1 MKIGKEQLRLYA
13 GGWQSDNAWQTGVT
27 NNKNGCSIQAL
38 FQGRHNSHDKVE
50 QKKLDAREKAMKVVS
65 DAFLAEKSIDDDL
78 ADRVGR
84 IDSAKTEIAKAQ
96 EQLKGLDEQQ
106 ARYMEQY
113 GITPD
118 SQEQQDLELLRKR
131 RNSMLPGSDIIL
143 TQEEK
148 ERLVQIDESGLT
160 DYQKLSLQNDSYR
173 APFDK
178 EIKEQQ
184 NIILEE
190 QVIMREIGLERLKS
204 HTMVDAMRQKDVQ
217 MEAANKD
224 IIGMVLQDGR
234 DKIDE
239 DMEEV
244 REEIADKKEE
254 NQEQEE
260 RIEEIQRRADEAEQ
274 VNEERHKKQE
284 SDISEL
290 VTEHILELDSVKNE
304 VTQQVD
310 NMLHEMKLLQEDL
323 KGSVVDMEV

>member
-27 NNKNGCSIQAL
+27 NNKNRCSIQAL

-78 ADRVGR
+78 ADRAGR

>member
-1 MKIGKEQLRLYA
+1 MRSARIVEHRTRHSRTAISRTIISKIHI
-13 GGWQSDNAWQTGVT
+13 N
-27 NNKNGCSIQAL
+27 
-38 FQGRHNSHDKVE
+38 KVE